1 MAGRPKRRQRASETA
16 REPLR
21 VPSVE
26 APVTDPLGLLSGSAA
41 PIVIDDDG
49 KVVGGEPSGAADV
62 PRPGESDAQYLAR

>member
-1 MAGRPKRRQRASETA
+1 MRGLRRQWPIHS
-16 REPLR
+16 
-21 VPSVE
+21 
-26 APVTDPLGLLSGSAA
+26 PVTDPLGLLSGSAA